1 MLCKNNNKK
10 IYYNKKK
17 INLNEKNIFKVK
29 FIIINNYKKIKKFF
43 KKINKKCLK
52 IIINQKIFPIQMI
65 IYQLL
70 LKLMNNLSNK
80 LIMIKIIIKK
90 KNKN

>member
-29 FIIINNYKKIKKFF
+29 FIIINNYKKN
-43 KKINKKCLK
+43 KKI
-52 IIINQKIFPIQMI
+52 F
-65 IYQLL
+65 
-70 LKLMNNLSNK
+70 
-80 LIMIKIIIKK
+80 
-90 KNKN
+90 